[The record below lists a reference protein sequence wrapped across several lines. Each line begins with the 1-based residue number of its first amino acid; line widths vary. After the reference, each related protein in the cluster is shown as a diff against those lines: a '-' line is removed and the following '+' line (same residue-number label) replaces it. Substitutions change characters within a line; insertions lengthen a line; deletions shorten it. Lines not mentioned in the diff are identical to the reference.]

1 LHLILVQR
9 VQPVEQV
16 PRVFLE
22 LQLILVLPV
31 HLVQPGKLEEPV
43 PPAR

>member
-16 PRVFLE
+16 PRVFLA

-31 HLVQPGKLEEPV
+31 QVVQLGKLEEPA
-43 PPAR
+43 PPAQ